1 MYKKRWI
8 AQRLSTSLDFA
19 KVIVLTGARQTGKTT
34 LLKNESIFN
43 DYKYFTLDD
52 FDVLAQIE
60 KDPFEILLSGEKVII
75 DEAQKSP
82 KIMVAIK

>member
-34 LLKNESIFN
+34 LLKNESIFS
-43 DYKYFTLDD
+43 DYKYFTTFLQERSS
-52 FDVLAQIE
+52 FL
-60 KDPFEILLSGEKVII
+60 ILCNMYSFHHI
-75 DEAQKSP
+75 
-82 KIMVAIK
+82 